1 MPTPPSPF
9 KLFSLKKNIPCTAQ
23 FFFLRRTFFVK
34 NKHLKFNSRD
44 LRFVNPLHGEY
55 GGWTPESVQD
65 EIGFDSADSADFLE
79 ARVGFEEIETVL

>member
-1 MPTPPSPF
+1 
-9 KLFSLKKNIPCTAQ
+9 
-23 FFFLRRTFFVK
+23 
-34 NKHLKFNSRD
+34 
-44 LRFVNPLHGEY
+44 VNPLHGEY